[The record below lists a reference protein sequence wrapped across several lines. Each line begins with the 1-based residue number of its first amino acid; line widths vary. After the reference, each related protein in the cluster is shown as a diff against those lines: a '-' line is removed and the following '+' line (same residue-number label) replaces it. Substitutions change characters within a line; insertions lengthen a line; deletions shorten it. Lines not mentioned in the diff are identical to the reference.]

1 MNYDEIND
9 KDLEKAVR
17 RAFELEEGK
26 TVVINFKDCPVR
38 VDYRCMDKD
47 TDICDG
53 CRLRF
58 TCYSSQYL
66 TLEPKDLRFPQDLKE
81 TINERVE
88 AYVESFK
95 PAKKAEQ
102 KTA

>member
-1 MNYDEIND
+1 MNYDEATE
-9 KDLEKAVR
+9 KDVEKAVR
-17 RAFELEEGK
+17 RAFDMEEGK
-26 TVVINFKDCPVR
+26 TVVVDFKEAPVR

-47 TDICDG
+47 TDVCDE

-66 TLEPKDLRFPQDLKE
+66 ILKPEVLQFPADLRE

-95 PAKKAEQ
+95 PMRKADE
-102 KTA
+102 